1 MLNEDILDQA
11 LVKKNKE
18 IDLLNER
25 NERMKQEFN
34 IQKRNLS
41 NKINSLQK
49 KMDQIQEETKNEKRV
64 QIINKLREE
73 RKDQEQTILLL
84 RKYILNSVDQENKE
98 EEELKINKYLIQYR
112 KEKFGEQRYISYEEL
127 KIKFDE
133 LEKSYMSLK
142 KAKGVGPSTTRSYL
156 KPKEKTK
163 KIPESEIQ
171 LLVVKRF
178 KTQLDEYDLKIRNLE
193 NENNLLRSQKEEME
207 NKQKD
212 MIEKFKKFNED
223 MTQMKGI
230 YNDIEQ
236 ELKVE
241 ADTKVNELKLK
252 LAKTFQENDKLKER
266 IEELIKI
273 GEETKKMEQD
283 ELNKIKNENEIYKN
297 LLNKNKEEIRVYK
310 EELENFRGEI
320 NKIDSRGLVKLKKL
334 ENEKDDI
341 LRDKNELQIKMEN
354 FEEIVKHKD
363 NQILNLKNNIEALK
377 EQLKE
382 KEEEIE
388 MFKGKIEEFERI
400 IKENKNIS
408 HQEEKESDYDYS
420 QSHFND

>member
-25 NERMKQEFN
+25 NERMKQKFN
-34 IQKRNLS
+34 VEKRNLS

-49 KMDQIQEETKNEKRV
+49 KMDQIQEETKDDKRV

-133 LEKSYMSLK
+133 LEKNYMSLK
-142 KAKGVGPSTTRSYL
+142 KAKGVTPSTQRSYL
-156 KPKEKTK
+156 NPKEKTK

-178 KTQLDEYDLKIRNLE
+178 KAQLDEYDLKIKNLA
-193 NENNLLRSQKEEME
+193 NENNLLKSQKEDME

-212 MIEKFKKFNED
+212 MIEKFKQFNED
-223 MTQMKGI
+223 MNQMKG
-230 YNDIEQ
+230 
-236 ELKVE
+236 K
-241 ADTKVNELKLK
+241 
-252 LAKTFQENDKLKER
+252 
-266 IEELIKI
+266 
-273 GEETKKMEQD
+273 
-283 ELNKIKNENEIYKN
+283 
-297 LLNKNKEEIRVYK
+297 
-310 EELENFRGEI
+310 
-320 NKIDSRGLVKLKKL
+320 
-334 ENEKDDI
+334 
-341 LRDKNELQIKMEN
+341 
-354 FEEIVKHKD
+354 
-363 NQILNLKNNIEALK
+363 
-377 EQLKE
+377 
-382 KEEEIE
+382 
-388 MFKGKIEEFERI
+388 
-400 IKENKNIS
+400 
-408 HQEEKESDYDYS
+408 
-420 QSHFND
+420 

>member
-34 IQKRNLS
+34 VEKRNLS

-49 KMDQIQEETKNEKRV
+49 KMDQIKEETKNEKRV

-142 KAKGVGPSTTRSYL
+142 KAKGVAPSTTRSYL
-156 KPKEKTK
+156 NPKEKTK

-193 NENNLLRSQKEEME
+193 NENNLLKSQKEDME

-212 MIEKFKKFNED
+212 MIEKFKQFNED

-252 LAKTFQENDKLKER
+252 LAKTTPVAFKQNTVLIKLELLEITVVFSLSIVNTPLLSKIPSKKR
-266 IEELIKI
+266 IEPANSSLK
-273 GEETKKMEQD
+273 TP
-283 ELNKIKNENEIYKN
+283 
-297 LLNKNKEEIRVYK
+297 LLSK
-310 EELENFRGEI
+310 
-320 NKIDSRGLVKLKKL
+320 
-334 ENEKDDI
+334 
-341 LRDKNELQIKMEN
+341 
-354 FEEIVKHKD
+354 
-363 NQILNLKNNIEALK
+363 
-377 EQLKE
+377 
-382 KEEEIE
+382 
-388 MFKGKIEEFERI
+388 
-400 IKENKNIS
+400 
-408 HQEEKESDYDYS
+408 
-420 QSHFND
+420 

>member
-34 IQKRNLS
+34 VEKRNLS

-49 KMDQIQEETKNEKRV
+49 KMNQIQEETKNEKRV
-64 QIINKLREE
+64 QIINKLRQE

-84 RKYILNSVDQENKE
+84 RKYILNLVDQENKE

-142 KAKGVGPSTTRSYL
+142 KAKGVAPSTQRSYL
-156 KPKEKTK
+156 NPKEKTK

-252 LAKTFQENDKLKER
+252 LAKTLQENDKLKER

-297 LLNKNKEEIRVYK
+297 
-310 EELENFRGEI
+310 
-320 NKIDSRGLVKLKKL
+320 
-334 ENEKDDI
+334 
-341 LRDKNELQIKMEN
+341 
-354 FEEIVKHKD
+354 
-363 NQILNLKNNIEALK
+363 
-377 EQLKE
+377 
-382 KEEEIE
+382 
-388 MFKGKIEEFERI
+388 
-400 IKENKNIS
+400 
-408 HQEEKESDYDYS
+408 
-420 QSHFND
+420 